1 MYTDI
6 WKNQISM
13 ENIISPLTRCWWMFS
28 PILCQHWETV
38 GKQKQITETKTLGN
52 GGKTAKLQF
61 TNNRKQILPFFY
73 MTGGKMESL
82 WCSLGKYAVEALF
95 LYSLSEKST
104 D

>member
-1 MYTDI
+1 
-6 WKNQISM
+6 
-13 ENIISPLTRCWWMFS
+13 MFS

-38 GKQKQITETKTLGN
+38 EKQKQITETKTLGN

-73 MTGGKMESL
+73 MTGGKI
-82 WCSLGKYAVEALF
+82 GKIMMFSWKIAVEALF